1 MVDLISGYSNK
12 KKSKHIKKLVL
23 FLHGYGADGSD
34 LINISNIWEEFLPEV
49 AFYSPNAPFKC
60 EINPYGYQWFSL
72 NERTENEIK
81 SGLEITGPYV
91 KKYVEHILNEN
102 NLELK
107 DLLIVG
113 FSQGTMLALNHFTKQ
128 EFPCAGIIGYSGLF
142 HYSEKDI
149 RAHDFP
155 IQLYHGE
162 LDDVVNHSYS
172 IKAYQD
178 LKSLGYNVDYSLAK
192 NLGHSIDEN
201 GLKIG
206 IEFIKKVFK
215 V

>member
-81 SGLEITGPYV
+81 SGLEITEPYV
-91 KKYVEHILNEN
+91 KKYVEHINKHVKN
-102 NLELK
+102 Q
-107 DLLIVG
+107 
-113 FSQGTMLALNHFTKQ
+113 F
-128 EFPCAGIIGYSGLF
+128 
-142 HYSEKDI
+142 
-149 RAHDFP
+149 
-155 IQLYHGE
+155 GE
-162 LDDVVNHSYS
+162 LVW
-172 IKAYQD
+172 D
-178 LKSLGYNVDYSLAK
+178 LRLGNWAPEAERVAARVPGEP
-192 NLGHSIDEN
+192 LGA
-201 GLKIG
+201 
-206 IEFIKKVFK
+206 V
-215 V
+215 